1 MVFGWSQIVMDIQP
15 LLSMLGA
22 NIPLHGFSHTLIGA
36 SILGIVAIISGK
48 YFSELGLS
56 VLRMPT
62 YIPIKWSTT
71 MLSAFIGVY
80 SHVALDSIMHS
91 DVLPLSPFSLISP
104 LYRVIDIDQLHIL
117 CLACGVIG
125 GFAYFLY
132 PFIRQN
138 KSNY

>member
-22 NIPLHGFSHTLIGA
+22 NIPLSGFSHTLIGA

-56 VLRMPT
+56 VLRMST

-104 LYRVIDIDQLHIL
+104 LIALLIL
-117 CLACGVIG
+117 ISCIFYV
-125 GFAYFLY
+125 
-132 PFIRQN
+132 
-138 KSNY
+138 